1 MYRFYPVKEVRI
13 LIIKKVN
20 IKSFAGIKEKSLDF
34 TNSFNLIY
42 GKNEK
47 GKSSIENFIRIWLYG
62 IDNSRGKFNDRKKYL
77 PLTGEKISGELIIE
91 DKGKGYIIR
100 RSFGAT
106 KKEDICEI
114 LDEITGEIIE
124 VENKNE
130 PGKYFFNINLATFV
144 KTLFIGQLGVMISKD
159 KEEEIMEKITNMYN
173 TGDENTSIKKVIEK
187 LEKRKKQLVG
197 IRKGGELDLLK
208 ENNNS
213 LKSELWEAYKL
224 AKENVHNE
232 ESLLKNKELKI
243 NIKEQ
248 IQKLDLY
255 KKYIKKM
262 KLQKDY
268 KEIRNYLIKGEELK
282 RRQDAISQELKKGND
297 YITVEFLDEID
308 EKSSRY
314 LSLLDVK
321 QEKLNKL
328 HQLQEQSKEKNESIK
343 NYSVFASMGSNI
355 KEKIYTLKIDQ
366 SNLEEKLNDII
377 NIQNSISRYKMEIN
391 KQAVNI
397 GDLEAIKKYRHEI
410 EELLNSYKEAL
421 KELKYKIEN
430 QSYNKEEIKL
440 KNPSKKMNLIYLAS
454 IMGTMIFI
462 YSVIKQIVPIIII
475 FIPIFILLIRLYL
488 KYSLA
493 IKDNEFIKNN
503 SKYVDALKE
512 RITDYEKKLDF
523 YMNETNSLSYE
534 DFINKLTKYDKYI
547 SYKDNTNLIIK
558 NKEEEIYKYDIT
570 ALKSN
575 YNRNKGV
582 IASLYNVLSCNSLD
596 EVLEQVEI
604 YEKMKEKITKSEYEI
619 SGIKQD
625 IESINE
631 QLEDKEYEIRKKVSM
646 LGLQNIEIADL
657 HVKLREY
664 KEKINKMKEIQNT
677 LQNVEETYRVLLK
690 DRNID
695 EIKEEMKQ
703 IISQDIN
710 YSYESEEEIDMEIR
724 KQSNEL
730 LKIEKEIKDLE
741 HLIEKRYLGKRE
753 IPEIE
758 EEILLNKEKTIK
770 LEKEFKALDIASDAL
785 QESFNEI
792 RKNIGPDLNEK
803 VVRKFNLLT
812 DESYEEAKISEDYK
826 LKVRNNGIL
835 FDGDILSNGAKD
847 QLYLALR
854 LSFIE
859 MLFKNKEVPIFLDD
873 AFVQYDDE
881 RRENALKL
889 LIKEDFEQII
899 FFTCQEIEKSILDKK
914 QYQYNLII
922 LN

>member
-1 MYRFYPVKEVRI
+1 MYRFYPVKEVKI

-106 KKEDICEI
+106 KKEDTCEI

-173 TGDENTSIKKVIEK
+173 TGDENTSVKKVIEK

-343 NYSVFASMGSNI
+343 NYSVFASMGNNI

-366 SNLEEKLNDII
+366 NNLEEKLNDII
-377 NIQNSISRYKMEIN
+377 NIQNSISRFKMEIN

-440 KNPSKKMNLIYLAS
+440 KNPSKKMNFIYLAS
-454 IMGTMIFI
+454 IIGTMIFI

-488 KYSLA
+488 RYSLA

-604 YEKMKEKITKSEYEI
+604 YEKMKEKITKSDYEI

-646 LGLQNIEIADL
+646 LGLQSIEIADL

-803 VVRKFNLLT
+803 VVSKFNLLT

-873 AFVQYDDE
+873 ALVQYDDE

>member
-20 IKSFAGIKEKSLDF
+20 IKSFAGIKEKTLDF

-100 RSFGAT
+100 RSFGVT
-106 KKEDICEI
+106 KKEDTCEI

-173 TGDENTSIKKVIEK
+173 TGDENTSVKKVIEK

-343 NYSVFASMGSNI
+343 NYSVFASMGNNI

-366 SNLEEKLNDII
+366 NNLEEKLNDII
-377 NIQNSISRYKMEIN
+377 NIQNSISRFKMEIN

-440 KNPSKKMNLIYLAS
+440 KNPSKKMNFIYLAS
-454 IMGTMIFI
+454 IIGTMIFI

-503 SKYVDALKE
+503 SKYVDKLKE
-512 RITDYEKKLDF
+512 RITDYEKNLDF

-547 SYKDNTNLIIK
+547 NYKDNTNLIIK
-558 NKEEEIYKYDIT
+558 NKEEEICKYDIT

-604 YEKMKEKITKSEYEI
+604 YEKMKEKITKSDYEI

-625 IESINE
+625 VESIKE

-646 LGLQNIEIADL
+646 LGLQNVEIADL

-664 KEKINKMKEIQNT
+664 KEKINKMKEIQST

-803 VVRKFNLLT
+803 VVSKFNILT
-812 DESYEEAKISEDYK
+812 DENYEEAKISEDYK

-881 RRENALKL
+881 RRENAIKL

-914 QYQYNLII
+914 QYKYNLII